1 MSSRSAI
8 ARAVSIAIAMT
19 ACAATT
25 TQTGPQANGVIATTD
40 AGVIQTYRNTLETV
54 HLKSAP
60 AVTLDAL
67 RTAYTELGVDVG
79 LFDPSTGQVG
89 NKNFVKMHKLAGV
102 PLSQYFGCGDTMTG
116 PAADDYSVTMSLVS
130 RVSPEGTG
138 SRVDTQ
144 VQARA
149 QNITSSSGSVRC
161 ETKGEFEAK
170 LNTLLAQKTGG

>member
-1 MSSRSAI
+1 
-8 ARAVSIAIAMT
+8 MT

-40 AGVIQTYRNTLETV
+40 AGVIQTYRNTLETT

-79 LFDPSTGQVG
+79 LYDPSTGQVG

-116 PAADDYSVTMSLVS
+116 PAADDYSVTMSLIS
-130 RVSPEGTG
+130 RGITRG
-138 SRVDTQ
+138 NGLASRYSGPG
-144 VQARA
+144 ARA
-149 QNITSSSGSVRC
+149 EHYFEQRFGQVRDKGRVRGKAEYTAGSENR
-161 ETKGEFEAK
+161 G
-170 LNTLLAQKTGG
+170 LIL